1 MRSVECPDAAAV
13 GASPRAE
20 EVRVFAPRP
29 AADFAPRPAA
39 DFAPRHQ
46 GSGRARADSDLA
58 LAFALLVQRARPDS
72 PHLLLRAAY
81 SCRGRF
87 SRATTISSRSTVG
100 LDFTIF
106 IIISGFLADAS
117 DASRPSSAP
126 DFSGARPSILLTTA
140 TTIPITM
147 EDLRRRNRLS

>member
-1 MRSVECPDAAAV
+1 MRSVECPDAAAA
-13 GASPRAE
+13 ASPRAE
-20 EVRVFAPRP
+20 EVRVSGPRP
-29 AADFAPRPAA
+29 AADFAR
-39 DFAPRHQ
+39 RHQ
-46 GSGRARADSDLA
+46 VSGQAQADSELA
-58 LAFALLVQRARPDS
+58 LAFALSVQPRARPDS
-72 PHLLLRAAY
+72 HRLLLRAVY
-81 SCRGRF
+81 SYRGHF
-87 SRATTISSRSTVG
+87 FRATALSSASTVG